1 MKIIEVNQVRYL
13 FFLILLI
20 SCKKSYKDTNL
31 DGRWDLIHIYNSDYE
46 GDLLKNDSSQ
56 FVMIVDDIVIDKHG
70 GFIMSLL
77 SMEQQVKGKLIEID
91 ENKLIIENATNK
103 MFNGVYNYEII
114 ISNDVVYLN
123 LESDGVIVN
132 ARRNTVIINSPSE

>member
-1 MKIIEVNQVRYL
+1 
-13 FFLILLI
+13 
-20 SCKKSYKDTNL
+20 
-31 DGRWDLIHIYNSDYE
+31 
-46 GDLLKNDSSQ
+46 
-56 FVMIVDDIVIDKHG
+56 
-70 GFIMSLL
+70 MSLL